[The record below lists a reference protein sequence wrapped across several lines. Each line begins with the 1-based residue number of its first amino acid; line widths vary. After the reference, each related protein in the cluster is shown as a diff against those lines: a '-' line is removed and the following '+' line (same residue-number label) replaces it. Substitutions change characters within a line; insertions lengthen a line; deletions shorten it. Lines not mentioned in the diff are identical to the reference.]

1 MTLIKVYIYLCYAC
15 YLLSVWMY
23 SVLYEVVVVENIK
36 RERVV
41 ILVLGCHMNDILE
54 DRMNTAVDFAKRI
67 DMPITWFLS
76 GGTKNQLDKLSLS
89 KQAEGRTDN
98 EAEKMA
104 NWINPENKNWK
115 IELDVKSKN
124 TAENFAY
131 FRSWVEREENVKI
144 YVVTSEFHHLRASSI
159 LSGITSINVNWLL
172 SPKAC
177 SWCVS
182 DEKIHNKNI
191 HSDIGNA
198 LRVYEELNR

>member
-1 MTLIKVYIYLCYAC
+1 MTLIKVYIYLFYGC
-15 YLLSVWMY
+15 YLLTGWMY
-23 SVLYEVVVVENIK
+23 SVLYKVEVVK
-36 RERVV
+36 ERAV

-54 DRMNTAVDFAKRI
+54 DRMNTALDFAKRI
-67 DMPITWFLS
+67 DIPITWFLS

-89 KQAEGRTDN
+89 NEADN

-104 NWINPENKNWK
+104 NWINPENENWN
-115 IELDVKSKN
+115 IEVDVKSKN

-131 FRSWVEREENVKI
+131 FRSWVERQENVEI

-159 LSGITSINVNWLL
+159 LSGITTMNVNWVL

-177 SWCVS
+177 LWCVS

-191 HSDIGNA
+191 QSDIENA
-198 LRVYEELNR
+198 LRVYEELNM